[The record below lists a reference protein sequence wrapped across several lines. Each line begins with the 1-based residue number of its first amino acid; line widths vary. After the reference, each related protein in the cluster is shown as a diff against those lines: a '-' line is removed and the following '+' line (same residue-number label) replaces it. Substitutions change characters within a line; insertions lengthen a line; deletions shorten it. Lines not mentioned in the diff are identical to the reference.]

1 MFDYIKIQDLIV
13 KDKNELANKLD
24 LTLSVLPSTGEL
36 INEDKKR
43 HIKNL
48 EIFFKENNYIHLTG
62 SIHKY
67 FNNGHHNFNDFNVSN
82 LFSTL
87 KELAEIYGI
96 DLFNSKLNNL
106 EIGVNIEVPF
116 NVDKFIQKI
125 LIHKG
130 SNYIIKRN
138 KNMNFVEFIH
148 SNYYIKIYNKGKQYR
163 KDYNLVNE
171 ILRFEIKV
179 SKMEYLHSKDINI
192 NTLIDLLNYSIY
204 PKLTE
209 LIVSTYNE
217 ILIYDDS
224 VVLSKLDKKSNEFYT
239 SANNREYWLNELN
252 KYTQYDPKK
261 ELKKY
266 NSTRTKYN
274 RNILKFKDI
283 ISKYSSNGWN
293 QLVGYKI
300 AEKWN
305 ELIHLD
311 TTLKN
316 EINSYLSIEKC
327 NKLTDPTHID
337 NNKKCNNLTTSIYS
351 DIDTSL
357 NNKCIVTGI
366 RLYNNEVKYL
376 GKNHIK
382 KIAIENPSL
391 YASLKNKYFCNKNNK
406 SNNLDTESYLIA
418 HNIRNVDTN
427 KRNNLRKK
435 IMQSSVKNTLFNT
448 NEYLVLNDE
457 QLNLISFWNNS
468 NYRISI

>member
-1 MFDYIKIQDLIV
+1 
-13 KDKNELANKLD
+13 
-24 LTLSVLPSTGEL
+24 
-36 INEDKKR
+36 
-43 HIKNL
+43 
-48 EIFFKENNYIHLTG
+48 
-62 SIHKY
+62 
-67 FNNGHHNFNDFNVSN
+67 
-82 LFSTL
+82 
-87 KELAEIYGI
+87 
-96 DLFNSKLNNL
+96 
-106 EIGVNIEVPF
+106 
-116 NVDKFIQKI
+116 
-125 LIHKG
+125 
-130 SNYIIKRN
+130 
-138 KNMNFVEFIH
+138 
-148 SNYYIKIYNKGKQYR
+148 
-163 KDYNLVNE
+163 
-171 ILRFEIKV
+171 
-179 SKMEYLHSKDINI
+179 MEYLHSKDINI